1 MAITDLRADSALVTL
16 PNCIPSMPAVAR
28 ILSRYDRER
37 LEGFV
42 AIAID
47 LMDLMDGDPD
57 LEDDDAHEDDD
68 PAGGNV
74 EDERQAAEGLEYF
87 SPAAPLRHRPDERA
101 DQRAGSLSP
110 ASEGYGL
117 FGLRIVPTRFLAGR
131 PKRGT

>member
-1 MAITDLRADSALVTL
+1 MANTDLRADSALVTL
-16 PNCIPSMPAVAR
+16 PNCLPSMPAVAR

-57 LEDDDAHEDDD
+57 LEDGDADEDDD

-74 EDERQAAEGLEYF
+74 EDERQMAAGQDYYRLPPRYGIDQTKGPINEIEAY
-87 SPAAPLRHRPDERA
+87 RQHRRDMGCL
-101 DQRAGSLSP
+101 D
-110 ASEGYGL
+110 
-117 FGLRIVPTRFLAGR
+117 
-131 PKRGT
+131 

>member
-1 MAITDLRADSALVTL
+1 
-16 PNCIPSMPAVAR
+16 MPAVAR

-57 LEDDDAHEDDD
+57 LEDDD

-74 EDERQAAEGLEYF
+74 EDERQMAEGEDYYRLPPRYGIDQTKGPINEIEAY
-87 SPAAPLRHRPDERA
+87 RQHRRDM
-101 DQRAGSLSP
+101 GCL
-110 ASEGYGL
+110 G
-117 FGLRIVPTRFLAGR
+117 
-131 PKRGT
+131 